1 MLLTKIKVL
10 ASILEE
16 YRPFHRGRSDG
27 ETPIALDGKPQR
39 QPEPT
44 IITYLVSTSTGSFMT
59 LPTQKLQAPKLLADA
74 IPETP
79 SYQETPSVGTSQK
92 DPMINQGLQHEQYI
106 GLFAVAVGAI
116 VIIRFLSPKVEYAL
130 LFAVALSIILIA
142 FFLTV

>member
-1 MLLTKIKVL
+1 
-10 ASILEE
+10 
-16 YRPFHRGRSDG
+16 
-27 ETPIALDGKPQR
+27 
-39 QPEPT
+39 
-44 IITYLVSTSTGSFMT
+44 MT
-59 LPTQKLQAPKLLADA
+59 LPTQKLQVPKLLADT

-79 SYQETPSVGTSQK
+79 SYQETPSVATSQK

-116 VIIRFLSPKVEYAL
+116 VIIRFLSPRVEYAL